1 MSTNTAT
8 EQKEN
13 RAHLRVRHSNP
24 ALVGTN
30 STRVLFLSPGMSHS
44 VRSWRY
50 AEYEKEL
57 HI

>member
-13 RAHLRVRHSNP
+13 REHLRARHLKP
-24 ALVGTN
+24 ALAGTN
-30 STRVLFLSPGMSHS
+30 STRVLFLSPGVSHS